1 MDDLEVRDLFAM
13 FAMCGDLA
21 GRENEADSEE
31 YTYEIVAHRAYS
43 MADAMIA
50 ERKPL
55 PAGLP
60 EVMKKR
66 TRK

>member
-1 MDDLEVRDLFAM
+1 MDDLEARDLFAM
-13 FAMCGDLA
+13 FAMCGALA
-21 GRENEADSEE
+21 GGELCSEQALAE
-31 YTYEIVAHRAYS
+31 YAYKQ
-43 MADAMIA
+43 ADAMLEA
-50 ERKPL
+50 RKPL

>member
-13 FAMCGDLA
+13 FAMCGLVVNR
-21 GRENEADSEE
+21 GWNSEPEQYAD
-31 YTYEIVAHRAYS
+31 TAYKI
-43 MADAMIA
+43 ADAMIA